1 MDAMADVKISR
12 EDLKRLRTQR
22 IMPNLIKIPLFVGI
36 MVLLTWAAWTTD
48 SGLLRW
54 SAYIGLGY
62 LWMGIVTF
70 MHDATHNTLFEK
82 KWENWVFGI
91 IAMIPLMASFISF
104 KEDHMDH
111 HRYNRSYKDPDA
123 FTMGKRRIADFIAFY
138 GYIVAGAV
146 LSFVHFNFIY
156 PIQRF
161 NRRKWAIHLFE
172 TFLKVVCYW
181 ALIVWAQKNGVLA
194 KTLEVWLV
202 PVLFFALFNSM
213 RFIAEHYETPWNE
226 GQLLGSRTVTSN
238 PVHSFFWNNINW
250 HIGHHVYPA
259 IPWYNLIELHNL
271 MKPGLEARGA
281 IIDKSYL
288 GVFLRA
294 LVRGPET
301 EERLQKILEKRRA
314 RAAGVVQTTA
324 AGRA

>member
-1 MDAMADVKISR
+1 
-12 EDLKRLRTQR
+12 
-22 IMPNLIKIPLFVGI
+22 
-36 MVLLTWAAWTTD
+36 
-48 SGLLRW
+48 LRW
-54 SAYIGLGY
+54 SAYVGLGY

-82 KWENWVFGI
+82 TWKNWAFGVV
-91 IAMIPLMASFISF
+91 AMIPLMASFISF

-111 HRYNRSYKDPDA
+111 HRYNRSYRDPDA
-123 FTMGKRRIADFIAFY
+123 FTMGKRRFADFIAFY
-138 GYIVAGAV
+138 AYIVAGAL
-146 LSFVHFNFIY
+146 LSFVHFNVLY

-161 NRRKWAIHLFE
+161 NRRKWTIHLFE
-172 TFLKVVCYW
+172 TLLKIVCYW
-181 ALIVWAQKNGVLA
+181 ALIAWALNNGVLA
-194 KTLEVWLV
+194 KTLSVWLI
-202 PVLFFALFNSM
+202 PVFFFSLFNSM

-259 IPWYNLIELHNL
+259 IPWYNLIELHKL
-271 MKPGLEARGA
+271 MQPGLEARGA

-294 LVRGPET
+294 LVHGPET
-301 EERLQKILEKRRA
+301 EQRLERMLAKRRA
-314 RAAGVVQTTA
+314 RIAGAAHAAAGHV
-324 AGRA
+324 